1 MATSETVTTE
11 HDATAAMDYAATS
24 TGDHEVSHEI
34 TLYAEQVGHIGSF
47 PITNALLTSWVV
59 VGIIL
64 ILSLVIRFSVKKVPG
79 KLQSVFELL
88 LDAAYDLCDQVTG
101 SRKITT
107 KVFPIAISIFFFV
120 LLNNW
125 LGILPFGG
133 FGLIETSQQIG
144 VDGAVQSHSAF
155 LPFLRS
161 GTADINTTIALAIIA
176 VIGSNIFGI
185 ISIGAWKTFNKYVNL
200 KALGGMVTKVKKDP
214 MVLLT
219 APITFFVGALELVGE
234 VAKIASL
241 SFRLFGNVFAG
252 EVLLGAMAA
261 IFAYVLPVP
270 FLFLE
275 IFVGLIQALIIS
287 MLTVVYF
294 TIAQQDHEEHE
305 EKHEEHRG
313 THEAHA

>member
-1 MATSETVTTE
+1 MATNAAQTTE
-11 HDATAAMDYAATS
+11 HEAAAAMDHAETLAVENAHEVDS
-24 TGDHEVSHEI
+24 GHEVSHEI
-34 TLYAEQVGHIGSF
+34 TLYAEKVGHIGSF

-59 VGIIL
+59 VGII
-64 ILSLVIRFSVKKVPG
+64 IVLSLIIRATVRKVPG
-79 KLQSVFELL
+79 KLQSIFELL

-107 KVFPIAISIFFFV
+107 KVFPLAIGIFFFV

-125 LGILPFGG
+125 LGIMPFGG
-133 FGLIETSQQIG
+133 FGLIETT
-144 VDGAVQSHSAF
+144 DGHSAY

-219 APITFFVGALELVGE
+219 APITFFVGVLELVGE

-294 TIAQQDHEEHE
+294 TIAQQDHDSHDEEHS
-305 EKHEEHRG
+305 EKHA
-313 THEAHA
+313 EAPAH

>member
-1 MATSETVTTE
+1 MATSEITTTE
-11 HDATAAMDYAATS
+11 HEATAAMDHAADS
-24 TGDHEVSHEI
+24 TGGHEVSHEI

-133 FGLIETSQQIG
+133 FGLIETSTGEAG
-144 VDGAVQSHSAF
+144 VHSAY

-161 GTADINTTIALAIIA
+161 GTADINTTIALAVIA

-200 KALGGMVTKVKKDP
+200 KALGGMVTKVRKDP

-294 TIAQQDHEEHE
+294 TITQQDHEEHDE
-305 EKHEEHRG
+305 EHSEKHA
-313 THEAHA
+313 EAHAH

>member
-1 MATSETVTTE
+1 MATSEIVTTE
-11 HDATAAMDYAATS
+11 HEATAAMDHAATS

-59 VGIIL
+59 VAII
-64 ILSLVIRFSVKKVPG
+64 IVLSLVIRFTTKKVPG

-133 FGLIETSQQIG
+133 FGLIETSG
-144 VDGAVQSHSAF
+144 EAGATHSAF

-176 VIGSNIFGI
+176 VIGSNLFGI

-219 APITFFVGALELVGE
+219 APITFFVGVLELVGE

-294 TIAQQDHEEHE
+294 TIAQQDHDSHD
-305 EKHEEHRG
+305 EKHEEHA
-313 THEAHA
+313 EVPAKAQAH